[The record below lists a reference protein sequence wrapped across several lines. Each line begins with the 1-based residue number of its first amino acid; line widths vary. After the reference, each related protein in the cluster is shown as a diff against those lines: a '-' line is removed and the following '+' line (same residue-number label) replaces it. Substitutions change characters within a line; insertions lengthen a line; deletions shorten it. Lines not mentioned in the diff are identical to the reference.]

1 MKTLKLKLDDETA
14 ERLSKV
20 SALVGYSSPEELAL
34 HVISRELDK
43 LDPGKG
49 ESEEDLKRKL
59 KGLGYMA

>member
-20 SALVGYSSPEELAL
+20 AALVGYSSPEELAL
-34 HVISRELDK
+34 HVVSRELDK